1 VGKLFL
7 VLSPF
12 VGRFF
17 KEGNEEILL
26 VDLSGH
32 DRLPSAS
39 LSVCTLIPRIGG
51 PFNRCRFRQPRLN
64 LGP

>member
-1 VGKLFL
+1 VDKLFL

-39 LSVCTLIPRIGG
+39 LSVCTLIPGLVDHSTVAG
-51 PFNRCRFRQPRLN
+51 SASLA
-64 LGP
+64 